1 MRGRAAAA
9 VPSSRTGVSAFH
21 EQRRRWTSAA
31 AHHRRTGNNRAT
43 GRIAVAS
50 RDYDALLDNIVKCI
64 EFEEKVP
71 LPVLVDV
78 LNDLWEAD
86 GLFE

>member
-1 MRGRAAAA
+1 
-9 VPSSRTGVSAFH
+9 
-21 EQRRRWTSAA
+21 
-31 AHHRRTGNNRAT
+31 
-43 GRIAVAS
+43 VAS